1 MTKITSDEIKI
12 LSKYIY
18 LISGISLDE
27 KKAYLIETR
36 LSGII
41 EKEGCKSYADLYYKA
56 KADSTKA
63 LERKIVNAVTTNET
77 LFFRDSAPFDMFRHK
92 IMPDLIDKRSATS
105 KGIMP
110 VTIKIWSAACSTGQE
125 IYSLAIILKE
135 LLKDLNKYNLRLLGT
150 DISDEAVARAS
161 YGRYNKFEIER
172 GLDKSKL
179 MMYFNQ
185 NSNYW
190 KIRDDIRAMVM
201 FKKMNLME
209 PFAGLGKF
217 DIIFC
222 RNVAIYFNLEDRK
235 RLFERI
241 AGVMEPDGYLI
252 IGSTESLT
260 GICTLFEP
268 QRHLRS
274 VFYQLK

>member
-1 MTKITSDEIKI
+1 MRRFSF
-12 LSKYIY
+12 
-18 LISGISLDE
+18 
-27 KKAYLIETR
+27 ETR
-36 LSGII
+36 NRLKYFNI
-41 EKEGCKSYADLYYKA
+41 
-56 KADSTKA
+56 
-63 LERKIVNAVTTNET
+63 
-77 LFFRDSAPFDMFRHK
+77 
-92 IMPDLIDKRSATS
+92 
-105 KGIMP
+105 
-110 VTIKIWSAACSTGQE
+110 TIKIWSAACSTGQE

-241 AGVMEPDGYLI
+241 AGVMEPDGYRI
-252 IGSTESLT
+252 NGVAYRNMHPVRTPATFTIGFLSAQVIFL
-260 GICTLFEP
+260 GL
-268 QRHLRS
+268 LRYS
-274 VFYQLK
+274 INRNSRVVAVSSS